1 MLQEVRSLIR
11 ETAPF
16 QAVSR
21 ALRRGDNII
30 RIDSASASTLS
41 FVVADLVE
49 KEGRKTVLIVPRP
62 EEAELFADELEGML
76 GKDKVFLFPSWEL
89 LPYEDHSPT
98 LDLSATRMEALSHL
112 LSPGPGVIVASARA
126 LVTRLMPRHIFR
138 ASTVSLSRG
147 GTVDLDEMC
156 EHLIHIGFRR
166 APIAD
171 EPGIFARR
179 GGILDIFPAERK
191 QPIRVELFDDEV
203 ESIREFDPES
213 QRSNRILSRFSIVPQ
228 REIPLTDAVL
238 AHIQDRRIPGETGD
252 LLSRGA
258 HFEGIERYLPYFFST
273 TETLFD
279 YLPPDAAVTILEE
292 RDVYKAATEF
302 RQEAK
307 NFYAERDD
315 ADRVPPPDDAFVDAA
330 LVEEEARRFTLLLGR
345 RSTAIDQ
352 DGVITVGAV
361 PTPPFLGNI
370 ELLQGEISDLVGRGF
385 TLFILCDNQG
395 QLDRLREL
403 LEAYLDMIAIGI
415 GRLRR
420 GFLLPGEEIAVFAE
434 HEVFQRVRRRRLDF
448 RRPKGVAFDSYLS
461 LKPDDIVVHVRHGI
475 GRFSCMEKINVDGVA
490 RECVVLLYADGDRL
504 YVPTDQMDLLQKF
517 SGADGVP
524 PAIDKIGGTSWAK
537 AKAKTEKAVR
547 KMAEELLRLYAA
559 RKAKPG
565 HAFGIDSQWQ
575 KELEESF
582 IYEETSHQLQ
592 ACIDVKRD
600 MELPRPM
607 DRLVCGDVGYG
618 KTEVAVRAAFKAVMD
633 GKQVGLL
640 VPTTILA
647 QQHHR
652 TFIDRFRSFPVRVEV
667 LSRFRKSG
675 EVRQAL
681 VDLKGG
687 AVDVLIGTHRI
698 LSKDVIFRDLGLII
712 VDEEQ
717 RFGVAQKEKLK
728 KLKETVDVLTL
739 TATPIPR
746 TLHLSLA
753 GARDMSLI
761 NTPPKNRL
769 PIATEVIELDKEVI
783 TAAILRELDRGGQVF
798 FVHNRVQSIN
808 SMAALISR
816 MVPEVRIGIAHGQM
830 TGRKLESVMRSFV
843 ERKIDI
849 LVSTMIIESGLDIP
863 TVNTLIV
870 NRADRFGLAQ
880 LYQLRGRVG
889 RSNHRAYTYLLVPA
903 NKRLT
908 EEAQKRLEAL
918 TEYTELGSG
927 YRIARKDLEIR
938 GAGNLL
944 GAQQHGFVASVGFE
958 MYCKLLEEAVRE
970 TRGEAAAPLADTKLE
985 TDLDAFLPDSFV
997 GDPDLKVV
1005 FYRRLAGTVN
1015 PGEVQAIREE
1025 MEDRLGRLP
1034 REAHNLFAMRELKI
1048 LGEICGAESIRID
1061 KRKVRVR
1068 APHGIRPNQEK
1079 IGELIR
1085 ILEGNIS
1092 FAAVDGFS
1100 VDARAPG
1107 GQSVLDVARA
1117 VLIAL
1122 GSSDGAVP

>member
-1 MLQEVRSLIR
+1 MLQEVRSLLQDR
-11 ETAPF
+11 EPF
-16 QAVSR
+16 QAIGR
-21 ALRRGDNII
+21 ALRRGDGII
-30 RIDSASASTLS
+30 RLDSASASTLS

-49 KEGRKTVLIVPRP
+49 KEARKTILILPRP
-62 EEAELFADELEGML
+62 EDAELFADELEGML
-76 GKDKVFLFPSWEL
+76 GEESVFLFPSWEL
-89 LPYEDHSPT
+89 LPYEEHSPT
-98 LDLSATRMEALSHL
+98 LDLSATRMEALRHL
-112 LSPGPGVIVASARA
+112 LSREPGVIVASGRA

-138 ASTVSLSRG
+138 ASTISLTRG
-147 GTVDLDEMC
+147 GTIDLDQIC
-156 EHLIHIGFRR
+156 EHLVHIGFRR
-166 APIAD
+166 APITD

-191 QPIRVELFDDEV
+191 QPIRIELFDDEI

-213 QRSNRILSRFSIVPQ
+213 QRSNRILNRFTIVPQ

-238 AHIQDRRIPGETGD
+238 AHIQDRRIPGEVGD
-252 LLSRGA
+252 RLSRGA
-258 HFEGIERYLPYFFST
+258 HFDGIERYLPHFFAS
-273 TETLFD
+273 TETIFD
-279 YLPPDAAVTILEE
+279 YLPPDAAIAIMEE
-292 RDVYKAATEF
+292 REVYGAVSEF
-302 RQEAK
+302 RQEAEK
-307 NFYAERDD
+307 FYKESDD
-315 ADRVPPPDDAFVDAA
+315 AESVPAPDEAFVAA
-330 LVEEEARRFTLLLGR
+330 AAVEEEARRFTLLLGR

-352 DGVITVGAV
+352 QGVITVGAM

-370 ELLQGEISDLVGRGF
+370 ELLRDEINDLVGRGF
-385 TLFILCDNQG
+385 TVFILCDNQG
-395 QLDRLREL
+395 QLERLREL
-403 LEAYLDMIAIGI
+403 LEAYLDMIAIGV

-420 GFLLPGEEIAVFAE
+420 GFILSGEQIAVFAE

-448 RRPKGVAFDSYLS
+448 RRPRGVAFDSYLS

-475 GRFSCMEKINVDGVA
+475 GRFSRIERIDVGGVA

-517 SGADGVP
+517 SGSDGVP

-565 HAFGIDSQWQ
+565 HAFGADSQWQ

-582 IYEETSHQLQ
+582 IYEETSHQLK
-592 ACIDVKRD
+592 ACQDVKRD
-600 MELPRPM
+600 MELSRPM

-652 TFIDRFRSFPVRVEV
+652 TFVDRFRSFPVRVEV
-667 LSRFRKSG
+667 LSRFRKSSD
-675 EVRQAL
+675 VRQAL
-681 VDLKGG
+681 ADLKAGS
-687 AVDVLIGTHRI
+687 VDVLIGTHRI
-698 LSKDVIFRDLGLII
+698 LSKDVKFRDLGLII

-728 KLKETVDVLTL
+728 RLKETVDVLTL

-798 FVHNRVQSIN
+798 FVHNRVQSIS

-816 MVPEVRIGIAHGQM
+816 LVPEVRIGIAHGQM

-889 RSNHRAYTYLLVPA
+889 RSNHRAYTYLMVPA

-927 YRIARKDLEIR
+927 YRIARKGLEIR

-944 GAQQHGFVASVGFE
+944 GAEQHGFVATVGFE

-970 TRGEAAAPLADTKLE
+970 TRGERTRPEVDTRLE
-985 TDLDAFLPDSFV
+985 TDLDSYLPDSFV
-997 GDPDLKVV
+997 GDSDLKVV
-1005 FYRRLAGTVN
+1005 FYRRLAGTASSQ
-1015 PGEVQAIREE
+1015 EVHAIREE
-1025 MEDRLGRLP
+1025 VEDRFGRLP

-1048 LGEICGAESIRID
+1048 LGEKCGAESIRID
-1061 KRKVRVR
+1061 KRKVRVC
-1068 APHGIRPNQEK
+1068 APHGIRPQQEK
-1079 IGELIR
+1079 IGDLVRTVIGEV
-1085 ILEGNIS
+1085 S
-1092 FAAVDGFS
+1092 FGAVGGFS
-1100 VDARAPG
+1100 IDAMAEG
-1107 GQSVLDVARA
+1107 DQNALEVARM

-1122 GSSDGAVP
+1122 GDSE